1 MCKNVGVAWYA
12 TRRGKNMSFSGDIKE
27 ELSKI
32 SNLANKDS
40 VKYEFIGYLI
50 SNNIEIKKNKVKYST
65 ENQYNINR
73 FNKILNNLGIDYD
86 IELQGKVYSITFKK
100 RDFCEIE
107 FVDDKAQ
114 ITEEETNKIAIE
126 KNEQILKAIVRGAF
140 LGGGSLN
147 NPNNKYHLE
156 IVFSTKKNAEFILN
170 LLKKFSIQSKLL
182 ERKSSCSIYI
192 KEAEEISKFLAL
204 IGANKSVLN
213 FEEIRVVRDTRN
225 NVNRLVNCETA
236 NLNKTIN
243 AAVEQINA
251 IKHLK
256 QNKKFEELP
265 ENLKEI
271 AELRLKNP
279 DASLIELGQML
290 DKPLGKSGVNHRL
303 KKICEIAGELKK
315 R

>member
-1 MCKNVGVAWYA
+1 
-12 TRRGKNMSFSGDIKE
+12 MSFSGDIKE

-100 RDFCEIE
+100 RDFYEIE

>member
-1 MCKNVGVAWYA
+1 
-12 TRRGKNMSFSGDIKE
+12 MSFSGDIKE

-32 SNLANKDS
+32 NNLANKDS
-40 VKYEFIGYLI
+40 VKFEFIGYLI
-50 SNNIEIKKNKVKYST
+50 SNNIEVNKNKMKYAT

-73 FNKILNNLGIDYD
+73 FNKLLNNLRINYN
-86 IELQGKVYSITFKK
+86 IEIQGKVYSITFKK
-100 RDFCEIE
+100 VDFEDIE
-107 FVDDKAQ
+107 YVNGNVQ
-114 ITEEETNKIAIE
+114 ITKKAIDEISIE
-126 KNEQILKAIVRGAF
+126 KNDAIFKSIVRGSF

-156 IVFSTKKNAEFILN
+156 IVFSTNKNAEFVID
-170 LLKKFSIQSKLL
+170 LLKKFGIKSKILQ
-182 ERKSSCSIYI
+182 RKNSCSIYI

-225 NVNRLVNCETA
+225 NINRLVNCETA
-236 NLNKTIN
+236 NLNKTVN

-256 QNKKFEELP
+256 KVKKFEELP
-265 ENLKEI
+265 DNLKQI

-290 DKPLGKSGVNHRL
+290 DEPLGKSGVNHRL
-303 KKICEIAGELKK
+303 KKICEIAVTVKGVKK
-315 R
+315 

>member
-1 MCKNVGVAWYA
+1 MCKNVGVTWYA

-50 SNNIEIKKNKVKYST
+50 SNNIEIRKNKVKYST